1 MEKELGCSI
10 QQHVCKN
17 QEQIEQIADYNKAS
31 GNHKGWLN
39 YYKKTFLLIVLMWGG
54 LNQEHMVGLIGRS

>member
-39 YYKKTFLLIVLMWGG
+39 HNIRSFLTIVLKGVGG
-54 LNQEHMVGLIGRS
+54 EVSQDYIIG